1 MDPVPP
7 NNPPAP
13 SDPGPSSRRRYKL
26 GCGID
31 IAARTFTTAMCEL
44 DETPSKALNFTQT
57 PEDFARLEKHL
68 LASGLLPTDILVVME
83 ATGTY
88 WIELATYLDGQGFPV
103 SVINPATARDFAKS
117 LLIKL
122 KNDQIDAQMLARL
135 AITHKPAVWTPPP
148 QIYRELTQRLAQRN
162 DLLAMRTRLTNQ
174 LHALSVCPAVPSVVS
189 RFEIL
194 VETINL
200 QLKELEAEIKTTLK
214 LDKAWA
220 ASVALLQT
228 IPGVG
233 PLTALWLVV
242 LTLNFSLCTKAESLV
257 HFVGLAPIERTS
269 GTSVRGRPMIGHG
282 GHGPLRSLVY
292 MAAGSAIRFNPV
304 IKVYYQELRLTK
316 GKPYKVARCAA
327 ARKLLHIAFA
337 VVTQAQPFDAALAL
351 RTRAERLELK
361 AQAS

>member
-1 MDPVPP
+1 M
-7 NNPPAP
+7 A
-13 SDPGPSSRRRYKL
+13 
-26 GCGID
+26 
-31 IAARTFTTAMCEL
+31 
-44 DETPSKALNFTQT
+44 
-57 PEDFARLEKHL
+57 
-68 LASGLLPTDILVVME
+68 TDILVVME

-88 WIELATYLDGQGFPV
+88 WIELATFLDSRGFPL

-135 AITHKPAVWTPPP
+135 AITHKPALWTPPP

-162 DLLAMRTRLTNQ
+162 DLVAMRTSLTNQ

-189 RFEIL
+189 RFELL
-194 VETINL
+194 VQTVDL
-200 QLKELEAEIKTTLK
+200 QLKELEAEIKDALK
-214 LDKAWA
+214 ADKEWA
-220 ASVALLQT
+220 ASVLLLQT

-242 LTLNFSLCTKAESLV
+242 LTLNFSLCSKAESLV
-257 HFVGLAPIERTS
+257 QFAGLAPIERSS

-304 IKVYYQELRLTK
+304 IKVYYEELRLAK

-327 ARKLLHIAFA
+327 ARKLIHIAFA
-337 VVTQAQPFDAALAL
+337 VATQAKPFDAAYAL
-351 RTRAERLELK
+351 RTRAERLAPK